1 LFMNLLR
8 LELLSLGRGLATPEL
23 EHTVAMTSSP
33 PSKTYCVVSLHPLSS
48 RQKDALALSALGRIQ
63 VLPLSSV
70 GQLANVGGGV
80 DALLVKENQL
90 SKALTAWPAAAAP
103 AILVVADEP
112 TSAQVLQWTQWG
124 VQDVLSTD
132 ECTQIGLAQ
141 RMLAAIERHRLSQ
154 ELRAN
159 SVAAYAT
166 DLDTGL
172 PHEQQ
177 LIEHMSQLM
186 ALRERQPS
194 PMALLVFRIEGLAT
208 TQARWGVEAA
218 NSLRRKVA
226 VRLRAGVRASD
237 VVAFLGEDS
246 FSVLLT
252 TMLSPS
258 DAVQVAAKLMAA
270 LQVPFT
276 VSGHEVA
283 VSAAVGIAQ
292 YPEDGS
298 HAQALLQRA
307 VGLANAGAAQGRVGF
322 ANFSESGG
330 ATAANDD

>member
-1 LFMNLLR
+1 LPVA
-8 LELLSLGRGLATPEL
+8 SGIDLGLVPDGLA
-23 EHTVAMTSSP
+23 HTADMKSSAAQ
-33 PSKTYCVVSLHPLSS
+33 KTICIVSLHPLPPA
-48 RQKDALALSALGRIQ
+48 QLNALSQAEWGRFD
-63 VLPLSSV
+63 VLLLSSV
-70 GQLANVGGGV
+70 GELAQIGGV
-80 DALLVKENQL
+80 AAAVLVKEKDL
-90 SKALTAWPAAAAP
+90 SATLTAWPATASP
-103 AILVVADEP
+103 AILVVADHP
-112 TSAQVLQWTQWG
+112 SAAQISQWAQWG
-124 VQDVLSTD
+124 VQDVLTTKA
-132 ECTQIGLAQ
+132 CTQVGTGLGQ
-141 RMLAAIERHRLSQ
+141 RLLAAIERHRLTQ
-154 ELRAN
+154 DLRAS
-159 SVAAYAT
+159 SVSAYAT

-177 LIEHMSQLM
+177 LMEHMSQLI

-194 PMALLVFRIEGLAT
+194 PMALVVLRIEGLAT

-252 TMLSPS
+252 TMLSPG
-258 DAVQVAAKLMAA
+258 DAVRVAAKLMAA
-270 LQVPFT
+270 LQAPFA
-276 VSGHEVA
+276 VSGQEMA
-283 VSAAVGIAQ
+283 ISAALGIAQ
-292 YPEDGS
+292 YPEDGA

-307 VGLANAGAAQGRVGF
+307 VGLANASAAQGRVGF